1 MKQYETMVIVD
12 AMISDD
18 AINNELE
25 KIQQTIKNNEGEILR
40 VDNWGKRK
48 MAYPISKKTHGNYT
62 VIYYNANE
70 KTPLKLEKDFRINE
84 NILRWINL
92 AEQPMAEEFVNEDEV
107 TEEAASPVK
116 VKTEI
121 DSKVKTEVAEVA
133 VEKAEVAVE
142 KTEEKAVEE

>member
-25 KIQQTIKNNEGEILR
+25 KIQQTIKNGEGEILR

-48 MAYPISKKTHGNYT
+48 MAYSISKKTHGNYT

-84 NILRWINL
+84 NILRWITL

-107 TEEAASPVK
+107 VEEATSPV
-116 VKTEI
+116 
-121 DSKVKTEVAEVA
+121 KVKTEVAEVT
-133 VEKAEVAVE
+133 EVAVE
-142 KTEEKAVEE
+142 KAEEKAVEE